1 MMQQQKNQYLVFH
14 HKVYEQQNG
23 ETNELHL
30 LDFVIGVDLL
40 DRFLSFDH
48 RKRPTAAEAL
58 GKLLQLIF

>member
-1 MMQQQKNQYLVFH
+1 VFH